1 MSHSPPTRRYPAES
15 IRDDDANR
23 WAPIYNLLEVNM
35 DTQWKQEDIPINN
48 SYLHYWRTGHGEKEP
63 IILVHGFSD
72 NGLCWTPVARELEK
86 KYDVIMPDMR
96 SHGLSA
102 RISAE
107 EPVDMASDLVKL
119 IQSLG
124 LSRPIIIGHSMGAM
138 IAFQVGIQYP
148 NLVKAI
154 ILEDPAWFMPQQG
167 VDNKSGEAMMAW
179 ARKLPSQS
187 IDELETMNRKD
198 HPTWTDEMIRL
209 MSESKK
215 QFDPTFVDILL
226 RSLNT
231 NGSKWLSTIGTARF
245 PLLIITG
252 NPELGGIVT
261 GEVTARIHELNPN
274 IQIKN
279 VPDVG
284 HLIRFDNFNEFMS
297 TVLTFLEN
305 LQKQS

>member
-1 MSHSPPTRRYPAES
+1 MY
-15 IRDDDANR
+15 
-23 WAPIYNLLEVNM
+23 
-35 DTQWKQEDIPINN
+35 TQWKQEDIPINN
-48 SYLHYWRTGHGEKEP
+48 SHLHYYRTGHGEKEP

-86 KYDVIMPDMR
+86 KYDVIMPDMK

-102 RISAE
+102 RLSEE
-107 EPVDMASDLVKL
+107 EPTDMASDLIKL

-124 LSRPIIIGHSMGAM
+124 LSRPILVGHSMGAM
-138 IAFQVGIQYP
+138 IAFQAGIQYP
-148 NLVKAI
+148 NLAKAI
-154 ILEDPAWFMPQQG
+154 VLEDPPWLLSQPGA
-167 VDNKSGEAMMAW
+167 DNKSEETMMEW

-187 IDELETMNRKD
+187 IEELETINRKD

-226 RSLNT
+226 RSLHRHR
-231 NGSKWLSTIGTARF
+231 SEWLSTIGTVCF

-261 GEVTARIHELNPN
+261 NEVAARIHALNPK

-284 HLIRFDNFNEFMS
+284 HLIRFDRFDEFMS
-297 TVLTFLEN
+297 TLLAFLEN
-305 LQKQS
+305 L